1 MEEAT
6 FGRLEE
12 IPKGRREFVRI
23 LTMVPV
29 GMAINVRFITS
40 AQSVQAVIQGSPAE
54 GKGLLHWLV
63 DPLRSGLL
71 SFEQRG
77 THACNIT
84 FSCKGYICIYIY
96 IYNLSP
102 WIPHGTRYL
111 FSTQLLSVI
120 SLVCRWRL
128 SRTLESEARQ

>member
-54 GKGLLHWLV
+54 ELVLQRKGLCHRLV
-63 DPLRSGLL
+63 DLLRLGLL
-71 SFEQRG
+71 SGEQIG
-77 THACNIT
+77 THACNIR
-84 FSCKGYICIYIY
+84 FSCKGY
-96 IYNLSP
+96 
-102 WIPHGTRYL
+102 
-111 FSTQLLSVI
+111 VI
-120 SLVCRWRL
+120 SCGHYHSVHFNRII
-128 SRTLESEARQ
+128 S